1 MALTSESEMDASAAA
16 QPRRRM
22 FSIQSRGASGE
33 LAALDFGDPQRP
45 VDVLF
50 LHANGFNAMT
60 YRSILA
66 PLAAGMRIL
75 AVDQQGHGRSPQRTR
90 AERRADWLDLRDDLL
105 GLLDVLD
112 TGPLVLAGH
121 SMGGAVSVLATAVQ
135 PERVRALALFD
146 PVIISREAR
155 AAAADANHDNSLAA
169 GADRRRA
176 EFPSREM
183 VFKSYHGRGA
193 FRTWPDQAVLDYI
206 TDGFRDR
213 PDGSVELS
221 CAPTW
226 EASSFRAHGH
236 DLWPAMRSI
245 EVPVR
250 ILRAEIASTCHLE
263 TAADFNPGNPR
274 IEVRTIPGSTHFL
287 PIERADLTR
296 QTLLEAI
303 GL

>member
-1 MALTSESEMDASAAA
+1 
-16 QPRRRM
+16 M
-22 FSIQSRGASGE
+22 FSIHSRGAPGE

-45 VDVLF
+45 IDVIF

-60 YRSILA
+60 YRSILT
-66 PLAAGMRIL
+66 PLAERMRVL
-75 AVDQQGHGRSPQRTR
+75 AVDQQGHGRSPQRTP
-90 AERRADWLDLRDDLL
+90 AEGRADWLDLRDDLL
-105 GLLDVLD
+105 ALLDVLD
-112 TGPLVLAGH
+112 VGPLVLAGH

-146 PVIISREAR
+146 PVIISKEAR
-155 AAAADANHDNSLAA
+155 AAAVEANHDNGLAA

-176 EFPSREM
+176 VFPSREM
-183 VFKSYHGRGA
+183 AFKSYHGRGA

-213 PDGSVELS
+213 SDGTVELS
-221 CAPTW
+221 CAPAW

-245 EVPVR
+245 EAPVR
-250 ILRAEIASTCHLE
+250 ILRAEIASTCHLQTPAE
-263 TAADFNPGNPR
+263 FNPENPC

-296 QTLLEAI
+296 QALLEAVA
-303 GL
+303 L